1 MNKAKGCF
9 ITILSIFILVVF
21 VFLCISLT
29 DLNGSGNGKDI
40 LFLGVDEREES
51 NDFKGLT
58 DTIIIYHIS
67 SWGKKDSLISIPRDT
82 RVQLEEYGWNKIN
95 AAYKFGGEEMIKQE
109 IYELTDIEIDRVM
122 VINFN
127 GFKEIIDILGGIEI
141 VVEEPLHDELSG
153 ADFDPGTYI
162 MSGEEALSFARCR
175 ATARADLDRM
185 DRQQYLLNEIIRQK
199 FNFSMVT
206 KAPQI
211 IKVLSNKTRSDFTIW
226 DFGSTG
232 FVLLFS
238 SKNINRITVP
248 TKSAMID
255 DISYQIADEDEVKEF
270 LSGYLK

>member
-9 ITILSIFILVVF
+9 ITILTIFILVVF

-40 LFLGVDEREES
+40 LFLGVDVREES
-51 NDFKGLT
+51 NGFKGLT

-95 AAYKFGGEEMIKQE
+95 AAYKFGGEEMIRQE
-109 IYELTDIEIDRVM
+109 IYKLTGIEIDKVM

-127 GFKEIIDILGGIEI
+127 GFKNVIDILGGVKIT
-141 VVEEPLHDELSG
+141 VEESLHDEFSG
-153 ADFDPGTYI
+153 ADFDPGTYT
-162 MSGEEALSFARCR
+162 MSGEQALSFARCR
-175 ATARADLDRM
+175 STARSDLDRV
-185 DRQQYLLNEIIRQK
+185 DRQKYLLNEIIKQK
-199 FNFSMVT
+199 LNFSIIT
-206 KAPQI
+206 KAPDI
-211 IKVLSNKTRSDFTIW
+211 IKVLNNETISDFTIW

-238 SKNINRITVP
+238 SKNINRIMIP